1 MSFQWLQL
9 RLTEEKE
16 RREREARVL
25 DRLPGAIIELRESLG
40 ACVEEYDGMFGA
52 GSATLT
58 HEGLRVTVA
67 CDGHHVDVIADSKI
81 PGFHIQREGSTLD
94 IQVGILPGDRLFYL
108 DLTADQYL
116 SMEEVTRKI
125 LDRVLFPKLQE

>member
-9 RLTEEKE
+9 RMTEEKD

-25 DRLPGAIIELRESLG
+25 DRLPGAIIELRESLA
-40 ACVEEYDGMFGA
+40 ACVEAYDGAFGA
-52 GSATLT
+52 GSASIT
-58 HEGLRVTVA
+58 HDGLRVTVA
-67 CDGHHVDVIADSKI
+67 SDGHHVDVIADSKI
-81 PGFHIQREGSTLD
+81 PGFHVQREGVTLD

-108 DLTADQYL
+108 DLAADQYL
-116 SMEEVTRKI
+116 SMDELTRKI